1 MKTNNGYTLITGASG
16 GIGFDLAV
24 LMASRGHNL
33 ILTARSEEKITN
45 LARQLSKTHGIEAVA
60 FPADL
65 SVENDREKLLEF
77 IRNNNY
83 HIEILVNNAG
93 FGDLGPFEHADWDK
107 THQMIQLNIT
117 ALTHLS
123 RVLIPGMRKFKSG
136 RILNVASVA
145 AFMPGPLMSVY
156 YASKAYVLSF
166 SEALAGELRGS
177 GITVTTLCPGPVA
190 TGFQEKA
197 EFNDPALMKILKPA
211 TPAEVA
217 DYGYKALMKG
227 KRLAIHGFMNR
238 FMIFSLRF
246 SPRRMVSEMVKRLHQ

>member
-1 MKTNNGYTLITGASG
+1 MKTSNGYALITGASG

-24 LMASRGHNL
+24 LMASKGHNL
-33 ILTARSEEKITN
+33 ILTARSEEKIAN
-45 LARQLSKTHGIEAVA
+45 LARQLSKTHGIESVA

-65 SVENDREKLLEF
+65 SVEDDREKLLKF

-93 FGDLGPFEHADWDK
+93 FGDLGPFEHADWEK

-117 ALTHLS
+117 ALTYLT
-123 RVLIPGMRKFKSG
+123 RELVPGMRKLKSG

-156 YASKAYVLSF
+156 YASKAYVLSL
-166 SEALAGELRGS
+166 SEALATELKSG
-177 GITVTTLCPGPVA
+177 GITVTTLCPGPVI
-190 TGFQEKA
+190 TGFQDRAAFK
-197 EFNDPALMKILKPA
+197 DPALMKILKPA

-217 DYGYKALMKG
+217 GYGYKAMMKG
-227 KRLAIHGFMNR
+227 KRLAIPGLIYR

-246 SPRRMVSEMVKRLHQ
+246 SPRRMVSAMVMRLHQ

>member
-1 MKTNNGYTLITGASG
+1 MKTSNGYALITGASG

-45 LARQLSKTHGIEAVA
+45 LARQLSKTHEIEAVA

-65 SVENDREKLLEF
+65 SVADDREKLLEF
-77 IRNNNY
+77 IRNHNY

-117 ALTHLS
+117 ALTHMS

-177 GITVTTLCPGPVA
+177 A
-190 TGFQEKA
+190 
-197 EFNDPALMKILKPA
+197 
-211 TPAEVA
+211 
-217 DYGYKALMKG
+217 
-227 KRLAIHGFMNR
+227 
-238 FMIFSLRF
+238 SL
-246 SPRRMVSEMVKRLHQ
+246 

>member
-107 THQMIQLNIT
+107 THQMIQLK
-117 ALTHLS
+117 
-123 RVLIPGMRKFKSG
+123 GMNPSS
-136 RILNVASVA
+136 I
-145 AFMPGPLMSVY
+145 
-156 YASKAYVLSF
+156 
-166 SEALAGELRGS
+166 
-177 GITVTTLCPGPVA
+177 
-190 TGFQEKA
+190 
-197 EFNDPALMKILKPA
+197 
-211 TPAEVA
+211 
-217 DYGYKALMKG
+217 
-227 KRLAIHGFMNR
+227 IH
-238 FMIFSLRF
+238 
-246 SPRRMVSEMVKRLHQ
+246 VC

>member
-1 MKTNNGYTLITGASG
+1 MKTSNGYALITGASG

-24 LMASRGHNL
+24 LMASKGHNL

-45 LARQLSKTHGIEAVA
+45 LARQLSKTHGIESVA

-65 SVENDREKLLEF
+65 SVEDDREKLLEF

-107 THQMIQLNIT
+107 THRMIQLNIT
-117 ALTHLS
+117 ALSHLT

-145 AFMPGPLMSVY
+145 AFMPGPLMAVY

-197 EFNDPALMKILKPA
+197 EFNDPTLMKILKPA

-217 DYGYKALMKG
+217 EYGYKAMIKG
-227 KRLAIHGFMNR
+227 KRLAIHGLMNR

-246 SPRRMVSEMVKRLHQ
+246 SPRRMVSDLVKRLHQ

>member
-1 MKTNNGYTLITGASG
+1 MKTSNGYALITGSSG

-45 LARQLSKTHGIEAVA
+45 LARQLSKTHSIEAVA
-60 FPADL
+60 FAADL

-83 HIEILVNNAG
+83 HIEILINNAG
-93 FGDLGPFEHADWDK
+93 YGDLGPFEHADWDK

-117 ALTHLS
+117 ALTHLT
-123 RVLIPGMRKFKSG
+123 RVLVPGMRKVKSG

-166 SEALAGELRGS
+166 SEALAEELRGS

-190 TGFQEKA
+190 TGFQDRAAFK
-197 EFNDPALMKILKPA
+197 DPALMKILKPA

-217 DYGYKALMKG
+217 EYGYKALIKG
-227 KRLAIHGFMNR
+227 KRLAIHGLMNR

-246 SPRRMVSEMVKRLHQ
+246 SPRRMVLEMVKRLHQ